1 MKYTEKTALEATSAG
16 KINGMP
22 SSSKAAYEDY
32 ITIPTL
38 LYTGLIR
45 DSGLLD
51 VIIRIMTDNHL
62 HEDTKV
68 ETLAAVLDLPYEIGE
83 QE

>member
-1 MKYTEKTALEATSAG
+1 MKLTEKTAPAATAAEKMDG
-16 KINGMP
+16 RQM
-22 SSSKAAYEDY
+22 SKAADKEY
-32 ITIPTL
+32 ITIPVV

-45 DSGLLD
+45 DSNLLD
-51 VIIRIMTDNHL
+51 VIIRIITDNHL

-68 ETLAAVLDLPYEIGE
+68 ATLAAVLDLPYEIGE